1 MESKTSKTTTTKKTS
16 KSAKPKKTL
25 AETVK
30 QVEFKPNDLIA
41 PSFVSVEDYSKFVTS
56 VQDWQ
61 SNSLKVDVKFKMDEG
76 VEVPMPAHPGDIG
89 LDVYAQN
96 MEYDLEH
103 DCYIYHTGV
112 RCETPEGVGCF
123 LLLRSSNA
131 ETDAY
136 MPNSIGLIDT
146 ATYRGE
152 IIIKLKNRTDRRIE
166 IMTQVLYAWNNL
178 PWYKRLFKKFDDFDT
193 QQYVELWH
201 SFDNGEWAPY
211 GLGEKLGQ
219 LVFIKF
225 PKVNGIC
232 VEQLSE
238 TVRGEGGF
246 GSTGK

>member
-1 MESKTSKTTTTKKTS
+1 MESKTSKTTTKKTA

-30 QVEFKPNDLIA
+30 LVEFKPDDLAA
-41 PSFVSVEDYSKFVTS
+41 PQFVAVEDYSKFVTK

-61 SNSLKVDVKFKMDEG
+61 NSILNVDVKFKMDEG
-76 VEVPMPAHPGDIG
+76 VEVPKPAHPGDIG

-96 MEYDLEH
+96 MEYDLEN
-103 DCYIYHTGV
+103 DCYVYHTGI

-152 IIIKLKNRTDRRIE
+152 IIIKLKNRTNRRIE
-166 IMTQVLYAWNNL
+166 IMTQILYAWNDL
-178 PWYKRLFKKFDDFDT
+178 PWYKRLFKKFGNFDA
-193 QQYVELWH
+193 QQYPGVLE
-201 SFDNGEWAPY
+201 SFECGDWAPY

-219 LVFIKF
+219 LVFLKF
-225 PKVNGIC
+225 PKVHGIC

-238 TVRGEGGF
+238 TERGEGGF

>member
-1 MESKTSKTTTTKKTS
+1 MESKTSKTTTKKTS
-16 KSAKPKKTL
+16 KSTKPKKTL

-30 QVEFKPNDLIA
+30 LVEFKPNDLVA
-41 PSFVSVEDYSKFVTS
+41 PSFITVEDYSKFVTS

-61 SNSLKVDVKFKMDEG
+61 SNSLKVDVKFKTDEG
-76 VEVPMPAHPGDIG
+76 VEVPKPAHPGDIG

-96 MEYDLEH
+96 MEYDLDN
-103 DCYIYHTGV
+103 DCYIYHTGI

-152 IIIKLKNRTDRRIE
+152 IIIKLKNRTSRRIE

-178 PWYKRLFKKFDDFDT
+178 PWYKRLFKKFDNFDT
-193 QQYVELWH
+193 QLYAELWK
-201 SFDNGEWAPY
+201 SFYNGEWAPY
-211 GLGEKLGQ
+211 TLGEKLGQ
-219 LVFIKF
+219 LVFLKF
-225 PKVNGIC
+225 PKVHGVC

-238 TVRGEGGF
+238 TARGEGGF